1 MKGNAQIDRMCERL
15 EEFHVQ
21 DPEARLFASLL
32 RQIEDPLRPRTEN
45 GRLRLNPILLL
56 LALILMLAASTF
68 LFFSFGGL

>member
-1 MKGNAQIDRMCERL
+1 
-15 EEFHVQ
+15 VQ

-56 LALILMLAASTF
+56 LALILMLAAGTF
-68 LFFSFGGL
+68 LSFSFGGL

>member
-1 MKGNAQIDRMCERL
+1 MKENAQVDRMRERL
-15 EEFHVQ
+15 MEFHAH

-32 RQIEDPLRPRTEN
+32 RQIEDPLRPRDEN

-56 LALILMLAASTF
+56 LALILVLAAGTF